1 VPDNSDGDGKGRQ
14 ECIIRELAILLDM
27 LLILAMVGVAR
38 MAMAYVCHLFA
49 CKLFLFSSFR
59 LCKSVPTN

>member
-38 MAMAYVCHLFA
+38 MAMTYVCHLCLQIIFI
-49 CKLFLFSSFR
+49 FEF
-59 LCKSVPTN
+59 